1 MVLNDSWFTE
11 MAKGYGMSIKIRE
24 KVHDEKSRYQHI
36 EIYETERFGR
46 LLTLD
51 GITMLTGRDNFIYHE
66 MMTHP
71 ALFAHERP
79 RDVVIVGGGDCGSL
93 HEVLK
98 HPEIET
104 VTQVELDERVTR
116 VSEQYFPELCAS
128 NGDPRATLLFEDAI
142 AWMRD
147 AAAASADVIVLDTT
161 DPVGQA
167 ERLFSMAFYR
177 DCHRVLR
184 DGGILVA
191 QSESPFLDLDILK
204 GLRGEMTAAGFG
216 ELRTLQFYLPTY
228 PSGWW
233 SATLAAKNH
242 RFERLGSAGDNRSSV
257 ETRYYSPEIVRAALV
272 LPPWLQAELAAG
284 NREQGTGNR

>member
-1 MVLNDSWFTE
+1 MTLDEHWFSE
-11 MAKGYGMSIKIRE
+11 ASRGFGMSLRIRQKLHE
-24 KVHDEKSRYQHI
+24 EQTPYQKI
-36 EIYETERFGR
+36 EIYETESFGR
-46 LLTLD
+46 LMTLD

-71 ALFAHERP
+71 ALFAHARP
-79 RDVVIVGGGDCGSL
+79 LDVVIVGGGDCGSL
-93 HEVLK
+93 REVLK

-116 VSEQYFPELCAS
+116 VSEQFFPELCAA

-242 RFERLGSAGDNRSSV
+242 WFERLGSAGDNRSSV
-257 ETRYYSPEIVRAALV
+257 ETRYYSPEIVQAALV
-272 LPPWLQAELAAG
+272 LPAWLQAELAAG
-284 NREQGTGNR
+284 NR